1 MLPTE
6 AWGFTRDSG
15 SDARF
20 LDIFEGS
27 AGGERVERAEGGC
40 DGRTGEVVKLKNF
53 IQVKKKNCRVLRNV
67 L

>member
-1 MLPTE
+1 MLPIE
-6 AWGFTRDSG
+6 AWCFTRDSG

-20 LDIFEGS
+20 LDIFNGS

-40 DGRTGEVVKLKNF
+40 DGDKTEKLHPGEE
-53 IQVKKKNCRVLRNV
+53 KKNAALRNV